1 MVNIHQTKILVVDDD
16 PDTREAVRLTLDS
29 AAYNV
34 IEAENG
40 AKAIE
45 QVISEEPDLIILDLI
60 MPGMSGL
67 EVCKKLKGSAL
78 TSHLPILM
86 LTAKNQMDDKIK
98 GLAIGADEYLSKPF
112 EPLELE
118 ARVKALIRQVR
129 RDLYAN
135 PMTKLPGNVAIER
148 ELQTLIEAK
157 KIFAFAYVDINNF
170 KAYNDTYGYASG
182 DSVIKLTARAI
193 IDNIKNFGN
202 PDDFVGHIGGDDFVF
217 ITTPDKVENISQKLI
232 QTFDGLAPLQY
243 NNEDR
248 KNGYIIT
255 KDRQGNTRKFPFI
268 TISIAIITN
277 ENIDITHHVQ
287 VSERAAELKNHL
299 KSLEGSNYLKER
311 RKIKGKNEPSPS

>member
-1 MVNIHQTKILVVDDD
+1 MSNIHQTKILVVDDD
-16 PDTREAVRLTLDS
+16 PDIREAIKLTLDS
-29 AAYNV
+29 IAYNV

-40 AKAIE
+40 TRAME
-45 QVISEEPDLIILDLI
+45 LVIAEEPDLVILDLM
-60 MPGMSGL
+60 MPGISGL
-67 EVCKKLKGSAL
+67 EVCKKLKESAL

-86 LTAKNQMDDKIK
+86 LTAKNQVDDKIK
-98 GLAIGADEYLSKPF
+98 GLAIGADEYLAKPF

-148 ELQTLIEAK
+148 ELQTLIEVK
-157 KIFAFAYVDINNF
+157 KQFAFAYVDIDNF

-182 DSVIKLTARAI
+182 DSIIKLTARAI
-193 IDNIKNFGN
+193 IDNVKNFGN

-217 ITTPDKVENISQKLI
+217 ITTPDKIENICQKLI
-232 QTFDGLAPLQY
+232 RTFDELAPLQY
-243 NNEDR
+243 NSEDR
-248 KNGYIIT
+248 KNGFIIT
-255 KDRQGNTRKFPFI
+255 KDRQGNIRKFPLI

-277 ENIDITHHVQ
+277 ENLDITHHVQ

-299 KSLEGSNYLKER
+299 KTLQGSNYLKER
-311 RKIKGKNEPSPS
+311 RQIKV